1 MQSSGNT
8 NLGAAGGCE
17 CAFALLCTRYRYLHY
32 SRCEPSGMKFSPKL
46 LPTVISALELCG
58 GFRDDETDGDVG
70 EDEGGCL
77 EDEGG

>member
-1 MQSSGNT
+1 M
-8 NLGAAGGCE
+8 
-17 CAFALLCTRYRYLHY
+17 LLLYVAPGTDISTILDVYCV
-32 SRCEPSGMKFSPKL
+32 PSGMKFSPKL

-58 GFRDDETDGDVG
+58 GFRDEETDGDVG